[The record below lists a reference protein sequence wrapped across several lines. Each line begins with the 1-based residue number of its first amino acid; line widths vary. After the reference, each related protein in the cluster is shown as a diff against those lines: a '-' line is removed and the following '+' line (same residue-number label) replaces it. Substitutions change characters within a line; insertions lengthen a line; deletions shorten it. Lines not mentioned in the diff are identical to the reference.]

1 VTDVRTDGPVF
12 SPTALRA
19 LRDDEPTQRE
29 LDSAYYRF
37 AGRKRRRSPRWLAAR
52 WAMAGLALGFG
63 VAFAAEAV
71 VQRAQPPT
79 PSAPSASAVAPQVP
93 RKTATRVAAPSAV
106 ESTESSAEPSAEL
119 PPVTA
124 EAKRARV
131 SSSPA
136 PNGTEPR
143 DPESANAAAWSRAAE
158 GLRNNDVAETKSAP
172 STLEHSARDSDRE
185 AARLVRAQL
194 ALHQGDSAGALAVLQ
209 DLVNNAK
216 SPLVR
221 SKARALINQASP
233 STNFPLSFGGSGT

>member
-1 VTDVRTDGPVF
+1 MTDVHAEGPVF

-63 VAFAAEAV
+63 VAFAADAV

-79 PSAPSASAVAPQVP
+79 PTAPSASTVAPQVP
-93 RKTATRVAAPSAV
+93 RKAATRVAAPSAV
-106 ESTESSAEPSAEL
+106 ESTEPIAEL

-136 PNGTEPR
+136 PNGADPREPS

-158 GLRNNDVAETKSAP
+158 GLRNNDVAETKSAL

-194 ALHQGDSAGALAVLQ
+194 ALYQGDSAGALAVLK

-233 STNFPLSFGGSGT
+233 STNFPLSSGGSGT